1 MRRLRGHIPRVF
13 AAIMYI
19 HQLQEWPELTWDNS
33 ALLPLLANIRHR
45 QGRLIGRM
53 EGLGF
58 RLRAEA
64 QLSTLTQDVV
74 KSSEIEGERLDADEV
89 RSSIAS
95 RLGLEYAGTSVPSR
109 HVEGIVE
116 MMLDASQNFAEPL
129 TERRLLGW
137 HAALFPTGHSG
148 LHKIAVGEWR
158 KPGSDPMQV
167 VSGPIGR
174 EKVHFEAP
182 VAAKL
187 ETEMAT
193 FLRWFET
200 ATVDPVLRSGIAHL
214 WFVTIHPFADGNGRI
229 ARAITDLAL
238 TRSDETAERFYSM
251 SAQIEAERKAYY
263 DKLEAAQ
270 KTGLEITPWL
280 TWFLECLHRAIE
292 SAEEKLQLALQKR
305 RLWECIDSALVNE
318 RQRKVVNRLFEG
330 FDGKLTTS
338 KYAKLAKCSPDT
350 ALRDIKELI
359 ERGVLQQDAGGGRS
373 TNYSLVEPGEPF
385 QS

>member
-1 MRRLRGHIPRVF
+1 
-13 AAIMYI
+13 
-19 HQLQEWPELTWDNS
+19 
-33 ALLPLLANIRHR
+33 
-45 QGRLIGRM
+45 M